1 MTMDAVSREELNLF
15 NTFMPSGTGAP
26 SAPSAP
32 SDAREERDSKAP
44 KLENRGKGNPQ
55 KEYGSSRGK
64 RNWMDA
70 SWGSK
75 WDSSSRQSTWT
86 PDDAELEAVKASIAQ
101 MQRLILRHEDAINL
115 QRIETSYVAHMRIST
130 PEAIVTAVHKTA
142 AGWKHAKENNP
153 ESLNK
158 PLRATLVTCVFLE
171 LRTRVANLT
180 PDQIGKLKE
189 LNWYEESTST
199 WHYVKWSPEH
209 KQLVKDED
217 REGIATADVLKIL
230 DDILRAAPKTN
241 AVARFHPTRPLAQEM
256 SGETVTFLMQFGNHN
271 DHAEKLCTCMDQLC
285 SLSVT
290 QLIGLGVK
298 PDRRDARRRCTVYEI
313 MNVGSLL
320 SAGCLAQ
327 GQKELLDAWYL

>member
-1 MTMDAVSREELNLF
+1 MDAVSKEELNLF
-15 NTFMPSGTGAP
+15 NTYMPSGTGAP

-32 SDAREERDSKAP
+32 SDAQDERDTKAP
-44 KLENRGKGNPQ
+44 KLANRGKGNPQ
-55 KEYGSSRGK
+55 KEFGSSRGK
-64 RNWMDA
+64 RNWMDT
-70 SWGSK
+70 SWGAK
-75 WDSSSRQSTWT
+75 WDSSSRQSTWA
-86 PDDAELEAVKASIAQ
+86 PDDAELEAVKAAIAQ

-130 PEAIVTAVHKTA
+130 PEAIVTAVYKTA
-142 AGWKHAKENNP
+142 AAWKHAKENNP

-171 LRTRVANLT
+171 LRNRVANLT
-180 PDQIGKLKE
+180 PDQIGTLTE

-199 WHYVKWSPEH
+199 WRYVKWSPEH
-209 KQLVKDED
+209 KKLVRDED
-217 REGIATADVLKIL
+217 RAGITTAEILKTL
-230 DDILRAAPKTN
+230 DNILRAAPMTN

-271 DHAEKLCTCMDQLC
+271 DHAEKLCACVDQLC

-298 PDRRDARRRCTVYEI
+298 PDRLRRS
-313 MNVGSLL
+313 N
-320 SAGCLAQ
+320 LANQ
-327 GQKELLDAWYL
+327 IASSFMG